1 MRIAASID
9 NQFRITTLY
18 TSFSHSYPPGYSFK
32 GEAHNFYEILI
43 VMDGTIGVLA
53 GNDIYTLTKG
63 QMIIHDAMEFHRFW
77 IENDSP
83 PATTLI
89 FTFSAEN
96 MPNYSSKLYS
106 TQDLNYAMGILKEI
120 DDSFEKE
127 GISVLKIRDGREI
140 HANIAVKKL
149 ELLIL
154 GSVAAFIKTK
164 KNKISHRAKHFG
176 KIVEFLENNEHM
188 ALTVRDIAEAVHMS
202 ESNLQKIF
210 MKYTGMGVISYFTY
224 LKMTT
229 ALTMVENGTPLKE
242 ISSSLGYENQN
253 YFSTVFKNFWG
264 KSPSK
269 FKPK

>member
-1 MRIAASID
+1 
-9 NQFRITTLY
+9 
-18 TSFSHSYPPGYSFK
+18 
-32 GEAHNFYEILI
+32 
-43 VMDGTIGVLA
+43 
-53 GNDIYTLTKG
+53 
-63 QMIIHDAMEFHRFW
+63 
-77 IENDSP
+77 
-83 PATTLI
+83 
-89 FTFSAEN
+89 
-96 MPNYSSKLYS
+96 
-106 TQDLNYAMGILKEI
+106 MGILKEI